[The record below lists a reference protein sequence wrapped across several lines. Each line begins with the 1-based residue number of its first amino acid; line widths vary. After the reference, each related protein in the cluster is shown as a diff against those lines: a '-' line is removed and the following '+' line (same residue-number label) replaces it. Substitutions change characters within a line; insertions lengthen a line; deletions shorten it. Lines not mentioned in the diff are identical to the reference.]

1 MRRRITLGFLLVMFQ
16 SILMSDSV
24 PCNTNG
30 EADCATMLTPST
42 MNPLRGGTSRVDVSI
57 RDVVMSLY

>member
-1 MRRRITLGFLLVMFQ
+1 MRRRITLGFLLLQ

-57 RDVVMSLY
+57 RDDVVMSLY